1 MARTETLADLTRA
14 YLLSGQTEELA
25 RAIGKRSELSGSA
38 SVGDAIALS
47 KRRAASIHLA
57 TKMVLSTDFVRTAF
71 DLGQQHPD
79 ILLQFLEYA
88 RMPFGSV
95 WLEWKDRDA
104 RGADKLDESGRVKHA
119 ESIGVLLRRI
129 EEADQVERI
138 SVEVFTDANPWRP
151 GSISLSVV
159 GAQFL
164 LGPGWLPLPPHD
176 KVLREATEISGAGRL
191 ILGGE
196 LDPVHEVLKYIP
208 FHPSLDKATMA
219 TDIDSVNVL
228 RSRATITMDTPIW
241 PLMKLSW
248 AKAHDKGELAELI
261 KNEMMAM
268 ASIIGML
275 CATISLISMNGE
287 KEMLRFDSISRGATV
302 IRRGKPLPL
311 YEYRMIT
318 IVRPQKAVVQMAK
331 RLARTGSADKRWHL
345 VEGHWCHS
353 RKKGDANCSH
363 DYVRELDDEGKPVGQ
378 DRHVCTLCGAK
389 KWRRKEFGRGNS
401 LIGVIEK
408 GYEVTTKPR

>member
-1 MARTETLADLTRA
+1 MARTETLADITRA

-25 RAIGKRSELSGSA
+25 RAIGKRSEFSGSA

-47 KRRAASIHLA
+47 KRRAASIHSA

-88 RMPFGSV
+88 RMPFGSI
-95 WLEWKDRDA
+95 WLEWRDREA
-104 RGADKLDESGRVKHA
+104 RGEPRLGETGHMSHA
-119 ESIGVLLRRI
+119 ESIGVLLRRV

-138 SVEVFTDANPWRP
+138 SAEVFTDANSTRP

-164 LGPGWLPLPPHD
+164 LGPGWLPLPPHSD
-176 KVLREATEISGAGRL
+176 LLREATGISGAGRL
-191 ILGGE
+191 NLGGA
-196 LDPVHEVLKYIP
+196 DPVHEVLKYIP
-208 FHPSLDKATMA
+208 FYQSLDKATA
-219 TDIDSVNVL
+219 AGDIDSVKVL
-228 RSRATITMDTPIW
+228 QSRGVITMDTPIW
-241 PLMKLSW
+241 PMMKFSW
-248 AKAHDKGELAELI
+248 EKADDKERLAELI

-268 ASIIGML
+268 AGIIGML
-275 CATISLISMNGE
+275 CATIALISMNGE
-287 KEMLRFDSISRGATV
+287 KEMLRFDSIPRGAPV

-311 YEYRMIT
+311 YEYRMLT

-345 VEGHWCHS
+345 VEGHWCYS

-363 DYVRELDDEGKPVGQ
+363 DYVRELDDEGKPVGR
-378 DRHVCTLCGAK
+378 DRHVCKTCGAK